1 MFARKSISDA
11 DHSCTPTER
20 RNNRRYQMEYFG
32 ATGLYVAMLF
42 ASVAFVDRVPT
53 GAGKV
58 ALALLPMVGVIGMSV
73 ALIRF
78 MARIDELQRQNLIL
92 CGAIAGLVTAIATMA
107 LGFLENAGVPRIS
120 MTFVWPFTMLVF
132 GACVPFMRRRYR

>member
-1 MFARKSISDA
+1 MI
-11 DHSCTPTER
+11 
-20 RNNRRYQMEYFG
+20 
-32 ATGLYVAMLF
+32 
-42 ASVAFVDRVPT
+42 
-53 GAGKV
+53 
-58 ALALLPMVGVIGMSV
+58 GVIGMSI

-78 MARIDELQRQNLIL
+78 MLRMDELQRQNLIL
-92 CGAIAGLVTAIATMA
+92 CGAIAGLATAIATMA